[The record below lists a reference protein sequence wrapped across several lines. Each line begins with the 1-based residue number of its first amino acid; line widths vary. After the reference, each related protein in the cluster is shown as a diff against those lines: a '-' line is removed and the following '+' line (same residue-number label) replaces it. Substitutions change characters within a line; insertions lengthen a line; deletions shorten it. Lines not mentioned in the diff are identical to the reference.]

1 MTTGLTKDTD
11 MRQTSAA
18 AWIAATAATVLL
30 VTGCGS
36 SDDGK
41 PVARKSAA
49 PAGSQEINARPLNDV
64 QQGGTLKLA
73 ISQWIADYNRYTA
86 NGNQGDATDINELV
100 EPRLFWADAQGESR
114 PDTDFL
120 LSASVTSASPQTVV
134 YKLNPKARWSDGKAI
149 GWRDFEALWKAN
161 NGTDKAYE
169 AADTSGYEQIGK
181 VEQGA
186 DAHQVKVTFSTPYA
200 DWKHLFNPLLPAAG
214 IGTPDKFNKGWTQ
227 RIPITANAFK
237 ISSYDKTAQT
247 ITAVPDPNWWGTKPK
262 LDSIVFRALDY
273 SAWTDAYL
281 NKEIDYAS
289 ALLPEDYKRLY
300 KAAGTDIRVG
310 ARWDEVHIE
319 FNGARGPLKDVRVR
333 QALQHAI
340 DRTSIATAFGKD
352 LPVQLKPYGS
362 HFFMPNQAGYQ
373 DNSGTYG
380 TYDLK
385 KAGELLDAAGW
396 KLQGGKRVKAGKQ
409 LTLGYTLSAGST
421 SAQVDQSELV
431 QAQLAQVGIKLNIV
445 KVPSNDYF
453 SKYVTIGNFDL
464 TSFRWVDQIFRSQA
478 YPIYREPS
486 GKNLYQNYGSVGSPE
501 IDALLKK
508 ATETTDTTEANKLYN
523 EADAK
528 IWALGHSIPV
538 YQRPQV
544 LAVRSNLA
552 NYGASGLA
560 DVDYTKVGWLK
571 K

>member
-1 MTTGLTKDTD
+1 MRPPLRSTTAT
-11 MRQTSAA
+11 
-18 AWIAATAATVLL
+18 AWFAATAATALL

-41 PVARKSAA
+41 PVAQKSAA
-49 PAGSQEINARPLNDV
+49 PAGSQQINAHPLSDIK
-64 QQGGTLKLA
+64 QGGTLKLP
-73 ISQWIADYNRYTA
+73 ISQWIADFNRYTA
-86 NGNQGDATDINELV
+86 NGNQGDAASINELV
-100 EPRLFWADAQGESR
+100 EPDLFDADAQGDSHLNKN
-114 PDTDFL
+114 FL
-120 LSASVTSASPQTVV
+120 VSAEVTSTSPQTVV
-134 YKLNPKARWSDGKAI
+134 YTLNPKARWSDGKSL
-149 GWRDFEALWKAN
+149 GWRDFKAVWQAQ
-161 NGTDKAYE
+161 NGRNKAYE
-169 AADTSGYEQIGK
+169 AADTSGYEQITE
-181 VEQGA
+181 VAQGA
-186 DAHQVKVTFSTPYA
+186 DAHQVKVVFASPYA
-200 DWKHLFNPLLPAAG
+200 DWQRLFDPLLPAAA
-214 IGTPDKFNKGWTQ
+214 IDTPDKFNKGWTEE
-227 RIPITANAFK
+227 IPVTGNAFK
-237 ISSYDKTAQT
+237 ISSYDRTAQT

-273 SAWTDAYL
+273 TAWTDAYL

-289 ALLPEDYKRLY
+289 AILPEDYKRLD
-300 KAAGTDIRVG
+300 KAAGTDVRVG

-319 FNGARGPLKDVRVR
+319 INGAHGPLKDVRVR

-340 DRTSIATAFGKD
+340 DRKAIATAFGKD
-352 LPVQLKPYGS
+352 LPVELRTYGN

-373 DNSGTYG
+373 DNSGGYA

-396 KLQGGKRVKAGKQ
+396 KLQGDKRVKSGRQ

-431 QAQLAQVGIKLNIV
+431 QAQLAQAGIKVDIQ
-445 KVPSNDYF
+445 KVPSDDYF

-464 TSFRWVDQIFRSQA
+464 TSFRWVDQTFRSQA
-478 YPIYREPS
+478 YPIYRQPS

-508 ATETTDTTEANKLYN
+508 AGETTDTAAANKLYN

-528 IWALGHSIPV
+528 IWALGHSIPL

-544 LAVRSNLA
+544 LAVRSDLA
-552 NYGASGLA
+552 NFGATGLA
-560 DVDYTKVGWLK
+560 SDDYTKVGWLK
-571 K
+571 

>member
-1 MTTGLTKDTD
+1 MRPPLRSTTAT
-11 MRQTSAA
+11 
-18 AWIAATAATVLL
+18 AWLAATAATALL

-49 PAGSQEINARPLNDV
+49 PAGSRQINAHPLSDIK
-64 QQGGTLKLA
+64 QGGTLKLP
-73 ISQWIADYNRYTA
+73 ISQWIADFNRYTA
-86 NGNQGDATDINELV
+86 NGNQGDAASINELV
-100 EPRLFWADAQGESR
+100 EPDLFDADAQGDSHINKN
-114 PDTDFL
+114 FL
-120 LSASVTSASPQTVV
+120 VSAEVTSTSPQTVV
-134 YKLNPKARWSDGKAI
+134 YKLNPKARWSDGKSLS
-149 GWRDFEALWKAN
+149 WRDFKAVWQAQ
-161 NGTDKAYE
+161 NGRNKAYE
-169 AADTSGYEQIGK
+169 AADTSGYEQITT

-186 DAHQVKVTFSTPYA
+186 DAHQVKVVFAGQYA
-200 DWKHLFNPLLPAAG
+200 DWQRLFDPLLPAAA
-214 IGTPDKFNKGWTQ
+214 IDTPEKFNKGWTEK
-227 RIPITANAFK
+227 IPVTGNAFR
-237 ISSYDKTAQT
+237 ISSYDRTAQT
-247 ITAVPDPNWWGTKPK
+247 ITAVPDPNWWGTRPK

-273 SAWTDAYL
+273 TAWTDAYL

-289 ALLPEDYKRLY
+289 AILPEDYKRLN

-319 FNGARGPLKDVRVR
+319 LNGAHGPLKDVRVR

-340 DRTSIATAFGKD
+340 DRKAIATAFGKD
-352 LPVQLKPYGS
+352 LPVELKTYGN

-373 DNSGTYG
+373 DNSGGYA

-396 KLQGGKRVKAGKQ
+396 KLQGDKRVKDGRQ

-431 QAQLAQVGIKLNIV
+431 QAQLAQAGIKVDIQ
-445 KVPSNDYF
+445 KVPSDDYF

-464 TSFRWVDQIFRSQA
+464 TSFRWVDQTFRSQA

-486 GKNLYQNYGSVGSPE
+486 GKNLYENYGSVGSPE
-501 IDALLKK
+501 IDALLTK
-508 ATETTDTTEANKLYN
+508 AGETTDTTAANKLYN

-528 IWALGHSIPV
+528 IWALGHSIPL

-544 LAVRSNLA
+544 LAVRSDLA
-552 NYGASGLA
+552 NFGATGLA
-560 DVDYTKVGWLK
+560 SDDYTKVGWLK
-571 K
+571 

>member
-1 MTTGLTKDTD
+1 MRPPLRSTT
-11 MRQTSAA
+11 AA
-18 AWIAATAATVLL
+18 AWVAATAATALL

-41 PVARKSAA
+41 PVAQKSAA
-49 PAGSQEINARPLNDV
+49 PSGSQQINAHPLSDIK
-64 QQGGTLKLA
+64 QGGTLKLA

-86 NGNQGDATDINELV
+86 NGNQGDAADINELV
-100 EPRLFWADAQGESR
+100 EPDLFDADAQGNSHINKN
-114 PDTDFL
+114 FL
-120 LSASVTSASPQTVV
+120 VSAEVTSTSPQTVV
-134 YKLNPKARWSDGKAI
+134 YQLNPKARWSDGKPLS
-149 GWRDFEALWKAN
+149 WRDFKAVWQSQ
-161 NGTDKAYE
+161 NGKNKAYE
-169 AADTSGYEQIGK
+169 AADTSGYEQITT
-181 VEQGA
+181 VRQGA
-186 DAHQVKVTFSTPYA
+186 DAHQVEVVFATPYA
-200 DWKHLFNPLLPAAG
+200 DWRHLFDPLLPAAG
-214 IGTPDKFNKGWTQ
+214 IDTPDKFNKGWTEK
-227 RIPITANAFK
+227 IPVTGNAFK

-247 ITAVPDPNWWGTKPK
+247 ITAVPDPDWWGTRPK

-273 SAWTDAYL
+273 TAWTDAYL

-289 ALLPEDYKRLY
+289 AILPEDYKRLD

-319 FNGARGPLKDVRVR
+319 INGAHGPLKDVRVR

-340 DRTSIATAFGKD
+340 DRKAIATAFGKD
-352 LPVQLKPYGS
+352 LPVELKTYGS

-373 DNSGTYG
+373 DNSGTYA

-396 KLQGGKRVKAGKQ
+396 KLQGDKRVKDGKQ

-421 SAQVDQSELV
+421 SAQVDQSQLI
-431 QAQLAQVGIKLNIV
+431 QAQLAQAGIKVDIQ
-445 KVPSNDYF
+445 KVPSDDYF

-464 TSFRWVDQIFRSQA
+464 TSFRWVDQTFRSQA
-478 YPIYREPS
+478 YPIYRQPS
-486 GKNLYQNYGSVGSPE
+486 GKNLYENYGSVGSPE

-508 ATETTDTTEANKLYN
+508 AGGTTDTAAANKLYN

-528 IWALGHSIPV
+528 IWALGHSVPL

-544 LAVRSNLA
+544 LAVRSDLA

-571 K
+571 